1 MEKRDIRAGI
11 EAVLFASG
19 SPVPV
24 GALCEAMGLTELE
37 LMPVLDELISE
48 LRFERRGVQIL
59 RIEESVQMATNPEFG
74 DLVQAVLAPRRSRPL
89 SQSALETLSV
99 IAYRQPV
106 TRREIEEIRGVSS
119 DYSLEVLLKRGLI
132 AEAGCADRLGR
143 PVLFATTE
151 EFLRCFGLES
161 LEQLP
166 RLEEILKEPADGNG
180 EPAAAPDDG
189 EDAAE
194 DGGCQPQEAPT

>member
-1 MEKRDIRAGI
+1 MEKHDIQSAI

-24 GALCEAMGLTELE
+24 SALAEAMGITELE
-37 LMPVLDELISE
+37 LRPAMEELIDS
-48 LRFERRGVQIL
+48 LHFERRGMQIV
-59 RIEESVQMATNPEFG
+59 RVEDSVQMATNPEFG
-74 DLVQAVLAPRRSRPL
+74 DYVQMVLSPRRSRPL
-89 SQSALETLSV
+89 SQSAIETLSI
-99 IAYRQPV
+99 IAYKQPI

-132 AEAGCADRLGR
+132 REAGQADRLGH

-151 EFLRCFGLES
+151 EFLRCFALES

-166 RLEEILKEPADGNG
+166 KLEDNAQFVEIEVPASEKE
-180 EPAAAPDDG
+180 
-189 EDAAE
+189 
-194 DGGCQPQEAPT
+194 